1 MNQKLIKEFLEKT
14 EKLGLLA
21 EVRLEGTY
29 AEFTNSIMV
38 TFAKTKSGDAISTF
52 LIELFLMPISSRL
65 AARPDIS
72 PGALDPL
79 ARSFFA
85 SCSRFFETSLGA
97 YFSSSAGDPHAKA
110 GLKAQY
116 DAYLLELKQREE
128 ERLRLQQEQE
138 LRRQLEARRQEE
150 ERLRLQQEEA
160 LRLQLEARRQEE
172 ERLRQ
177 EQEERRILEQGA
189 RQWEKERLKTKIK
202 SIIRFL
208 FIGIPSGI
216 LVGLPLFTH
225 GLLFYQE
232 WVPAGNITAF
242 VFYVILACAISLW
255 VCTGRTE
262 EVLESET
269 GRGEADFIIAVLAVI
284 FVVYHTFNFWA
295 DVPNHIRTALIISI
309 FVAPWIPYVRGAL
322 ALYCSGNISWFLL
335 YYLCRFL
342 SWVLWGILGI
352 VSWIWAW
359 VTQDIK
365 TANPGASTPV
375 DIRVQKQQPVAQ
387 DQVKSGLQRQD
398 DAIKATQV
406 NETPKPQELSKIL
419 QEPNLAAAVHMSR
432 LEEVKVAKQKYDS
445 LNGSG
450 GEPARLAYVSKLAK
464 IYADSMAEYHA
475 TGQRKDDESVALI
488 NIEWN
493 SNPISYYASAA
504 ELTRLIVGDWDSPRR
519 TYRFKA
525 DGSYGTIEA
534 DVREIMNGSWD
545 VRANQIYLGNEAHTL
560 ILVTDEYLIFSPSQ
574 GMSLFH
580 SRHRSRSA
588 ERAMSKFSSSPTNDS
603 KTQTGAAATL
613 TVRNNPGKQSLLEIE
628 DTRGRKILAEVLAL
642 TSETVLVRTE
652 YGNVSDIALSRL
664 SETSRQ
670 KILDWRF
677 SRKSMLQ
684 QNVSKK

>member
-29 AEFTNSIMV
+29 AEFTSSMMV
-38 TFAKTKSGDAISTF
+38 TFAKTKSSDAISTF

-72 PGALDPL
+72 HGALDPL

-189 RQWEKERLKTKIK
+189 RQWEKERLKTKLK

-208 FIGIPSGI
+208 FLGIPSAI
-216 LVGLPLFTH
+216 LVGYPLFTH

-232 WVPAGNITAF
+232 WVPAANITAF
-242 VFYVILACAISLW
+242 VFYFISACAIIWFGMALSLM
-255 VCTGRTE
+255 CAE
-262 EVLESET
+262 EGSEEEKQERM
-269 GRGEADFIIAVLAVI
+269 GLFAGLAFI
-284 FVVYHTFNFWA
+284 FQVYQTVNFWA
-295 DVPNHIRTALIISI
+295 NVPNHIRTALIISI
-309 FVAPWIPYVRGAL
+309 FVAPLIPYVRGAL

-365 TANPGASTPV
+365 TANPSASTPV
-375 DIRVQKQQPVAQ
+375 DIRVQKQQPAAQ

-406 NETPKPQELSKIL
+406 NETPKPQELSKML

-464 IYADSMAEYHA
+464 IYADSLAEYHA

-488 NIEWN
+488 NIEWK

-504 ELTRLIVGDWDSPRR
+504 ELSRKIVGDWDSPRR

-534 DVREIMNGSWD
+534 DVEIMNGSWD

-588 ERAMSKFSSSPTNDS
+588 ERAMSKFSSSPSNDS
-603 KTQTGAAATL
+603 KTQTGAATL
-613 TVRNNPGKQSLLEIE
+613 TVRNNLGKQSLLEME

-642 TSETVLVRTE
+642 TSETVLVRTDD
-652 YGNVSDIALSRL
+652 GNVYDIALSRL
-664 SETSRQ
+664 SEASRK
-670 KILDWRF
+670 KISDWRA
-677 SRKSMLQ
+677 SRKSKIM
-684 QNVSKK
+684 QNGGNK

>member
-72 PGALDPL
+72 HGALDPL

-150 ERLRLQQEEA
+150 ERHSKQQEEHV
-160 LRLQLEARRQEE
+160 RRQQEFE
-172 ERLRQ
+172 ERKRQ
-177 EQEERRILEQGA
+177 AVRDQAL
-189 RQWEKERLKTKIK
+189 EKELMHRRQREEVLDNL
-202 SIIRFL
+202 RFL
-208 FIGIPSGI
+208 LIQKLPASICLAIP
-216 LVGLPLFTH
+216 LCAK
-225 GLLFYQE
+225 GLLFYKE

-242 VFYVILACAISLW
+242 VLYLVCACTLIMPTLLYKRSGNLYGENCEELRNWAITLS
-255 VCTGRTE
+255 VCFMIY
-262 EVLESET
+262 
-269 GRGEADFIIAVLAVI
+269 EAFS
-284 FVVYHTFNFWA
+284 FWA
-295 DVPNHIRTALIISI
+295 DAPNHFRTALIISI
-309 FVAPWIPYVRGAL
+309 FAVPFIPYVRGAF
-322 ALYCSGNISWFLL
+322 AWYCFGNISWFLL

-365 TANPGASTPV
+365 TANPSASIPV
-375 DIRVQKQQPVAQ
+375 DIRVQKQQPAAQ

-406 NETPKPQELSKIL
+406 NETPKPQELSKML

-445 LNGSG
+445 LSGSG

-464 IYADSMAEYHA
+464 IYADSLAEYHA

-488 NIEWN
+488 NIEWK

-504 ELTRLIVGDWDSPRR
+504 ELSRKIVGDWDSPRR

-534 DVREIMNGSWD
+534 DVEIMNGSWD

-588 ERAMSKFSSSPTNDS
+588 ERAMSKFSSSPSNDS
-603 KTQTGAAATL
+603 KTQTGAATL
-613 TVRNNPGKQSLLEIE
+613 TVRNNLGKQSLLEME

-642 TSETVLVRTE
+642 TSETVLVRTDD
-652 YGNVSDIALSRL
+652 GNVSDIALSRL
-664 SETSRQ
+664 SEASRK
-670 KILDWRF
+670 KISDWRA
-677 SRKSMLQ
+677 SRKSKIM
-684 QNVSKK
+684 QNGGNK

>member
-72 PGALDPL
+72 HGALDPL

-116 DAYLLELKQREE
+116 DAYLLELEQREE

-160 LRLQLEARRQEE
+160 FRRQIEARRQEE

-189 RQWEKERLKTKIK
+189 RQSEKERLKTKLK

-242 VFYVILACAISLW
+242 AFYFISACALILCGMALSLSA
-255 VCTGRTE
+255 E
-262 EVLESET
+262 EGSEVEKQERMLLFA
-269 GRGEADFIIAVLAVI
+269 GLAFIFL
-284 FVVYHTFNFWA
+284 VYQTFNFWA
-295 DVPNHIRTALIISI
+295 NVPNHIRTALIISI
-309 FVAPWIPYVRGAL
+309 FVAPLIPYVRGAL

-365 TANPGASTPV
+365 TANPSASTPV
-375 DIRVQKQQPVAQ
+375 DIRVQKQQPAAQ

-406 NETPKPQELSKIL
+406 NETPKPQELSKML
-419 QEPNLAAAVHMSR
+419 QEPNLEAAVHMSR
-432 LEEVKVAKQKYDS
+432 LEEVKVEKQKYDS

-464 IYADSMAEYHA
+464 IYADLLAEYHA

-488 NIEWN
+488 NIEWK

-504 ELTRLIVGDWDSPRR
+504 ELSRKIVGDWDSPRR

-534 DVREIMNGSWD
+534 DVEIMNGSWD

-588 ERAMSKFSSSPTNDS
+588 ERAMSKFSSSPSNDS
-603 KTQTGAAATL
+603 KTQTGAAATF

-652 YGNVSDIALSRL
+652 DGNVSDIALSRL

-670 KILDWRF
+670 KILDWRA